1 MGPRR
6 GIGALSEQ
14 TGCNIETIRYY
25 EREGLLPNPPRTEGG
40 HRVYGEEHLKRLTF
54 IRRSRELGFTL
65 EEVRGLLRMVDGEHY
80 TCAEVKS
87 LTLDHLKDVRGKL
100 ADLKKLEKVLKQ
112 LADRCTGN
120 ETPDCPIVEAL
131 FVQREPDT

>member
-1 MGPRR
+1 MEARL

-40 HRVYGEEHLKRLTF
+40 HRVYDEQHLKRLTF
-54 IRRSRELGFTL
+54 IRRSRELGFSL

-80 TCAEVKS
+80 TGAEVKS

-112 LADRCTGN
+112 LADRCTGDA
-120 ETPDCPIVEAL
+120 TPDCPIVEAL
-131 FVQREPDT
+131 FE

>member
-1 MGPRR
+1 MSARL

-14 TGCNIETIRYY
+14 TNCNIETIRYY

-40 HRVYGEEHLKRLTF
+40 HRVYNEEHLKRLTF

-65 EEVRGLLRMVDGEHY
+65 EDVRGLLRMVDGEHY
-80 TCAEVKS
+80 TCTEVKD
-87 LTLDHLKDVRGKL
+87 LTLEHLQNVRGKL
-100 ADLKKLEKVLKQ
+100 ADLKKLEKVLKR
-112 LADRCTGN
+112 LAARCTGD

-131 FVQREPDT
+131 FDG